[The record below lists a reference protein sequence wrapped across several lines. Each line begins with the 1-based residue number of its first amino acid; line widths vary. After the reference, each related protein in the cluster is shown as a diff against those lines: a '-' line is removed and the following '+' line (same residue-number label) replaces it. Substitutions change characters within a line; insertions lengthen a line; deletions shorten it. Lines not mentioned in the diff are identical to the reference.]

1 EDDVLGRIDRAAA
14 RVLIYQV
21 GADQRVRPL
30 CYIVERKHRLRL
42 HRRSPSDRPT
52 RTCRF
57 RTGKRRRVSAGTRPA
72 RFDRW
77 YRRGAAARAIAR
89 RDREL
94 AFETVLEQA
103 FDDRDGTLGFH
114 AEHGLAQTSRG

>member
-1 EDDVLGRIDRAAA
+1 MRSETLLRAHA
-14 RVLIYQV
+14 VDGQLQ
-21 GADQRVRPL
+21 GASAIRRPSQLVINQPERSILEKIEPIGLPFQR
-30 CYIVERKHRLRL
+30 
-42 HRRSPSDRPT
+42 DRP
-52 RTCRF
+52 
-57 RTGKRRRVSAGTRPA
+57 
-72 RFDRW
+72 
-77 YRRGAAARAIAR
+77 RAIAR